1 MNKSS
6 KFTEQQGKI
15 LTSALLKAPKTGWND
30 DLLTE
35 LKEEF
40 GIVEMTRYCP
50 RGLDDLSRMFA
61 DWADN
66 EMLRAMEQD
75 DVSQMKVRDKIT
87 HGVRARLMAL
97 SPHRQA
103 FKASMK
109 YMLHPMRGL
118 FTKKLTWQTADR
130 LWYAAGDRA
139 TDYNHYTKRLLLS
152 GVLASTT
159 LYWLRDT
166 SDDYS
171 KTWVFLDRR
180 IQNVM
185 TVGGYMA
192 KIKQRFE

>member
-1 MNKSS
+1 MVDYLQDVMKDTSIRTPERLELALQYRFQQMQKNKDL
-6 KFTEQQGKI
+6 FRKI
-15 LTSALLKAPKTGWND
+15 
-30 DLLTE
+30 
-35 LKEEF
+35 
-40 GIVEMTRYCP
+40 V
-50 RGLDDLSRMFA
+50 
-61 DWADN
+61 
-66 EMLRAMEQD
+66 
-75 DVSQMKVRDKIT
+75 
-87 HGVRARLMAL
+87 
-97 SPHRQA
+97 
-103 FKASMK
+103 K
-109 YMLHPMRGL
+109 YLLHPIRSPLGL
-118 FTKKLTWQTADR
+118 KYAYQTVNT
-130 LWYAAGDRA
+130 LWYTSGDRA